1 MTDLR
6 CDRDRLATID
16 ERVGAVIVPQPA
28 VFVAEDDD
36 DAPRGDRLDD
46 LAIKGS
52 AEQFDRQQ
60 MVHT

>member
-1 MTDLR
+1 MTLRRDLY
-6 CDRDRLATID
+6 DIPTVD
-16 ERVGAVIVPQPA
+16 ERVGAVVFPQPA